1 MRRAI
6 AVTLGLAGLI
16 LVAPLPA
23 GATKIER
30 VITPG
35 GIEAWLV
42 QDHALP
48 LISLELGFRG
58 GSAQDPEDKAGVS
71 HMVASL
77 LDEGAGDLDAKT
89 FHERLEERA
98 VQLSFYSTRDHVRGS
113 LRTLTEHR
121 EQAFD
126 FLRLA
131 LTAPRFDVEAVERVR
146 AKLLARLRRETTSPN
161 DIASRRWW
169 ETAFGKHPYGRPVQ
183 GTLESVP
190 RIGPEDLRAY
200 VRRVFARDTLKI
212 AVVGD
217 IDAATLA
224 PLLDRAFA
232 ALPAKAELAPVAA
245 ATPQGLGQQVFVEL
259 NVPQAVVTF
268 GGLGIPRKDP
278 DFIPAYVVNHIVGG
292 GSFSSRFYREVRE
305 NRGLAY
311 GIHSSLVWLDHAALF
326 IGGTATR
333 SDRVGQTI
341 EIIERELRRIAEQ
354 GPTEEELAK
363 AKAYLKGSYPLA
375 FDSSSKI
382 AGQLVHIQLDELGID
397 YINRRNDLI
406 DAVTIEDA
414 RRAARRLLGGKVLVT
429 VVGRPQGEP
438 AKGPGG

>member
-6 AVTLGLAGLI
+6 ASALVLAGLL
-16 LVAPLPA
+16 LVVPSPA
-23 GATKIER
+23 AATKIER
-30 VITPG
+30 VVTAG

-42 QDHALP
+42 REESLP
-48 LISLELGFRG
+48 LISVELGFRG

-77 LDEGAGDLDAKT
+77 LDEGAGDLDAKA

-98 VQLSFYSTRDHVRGS
+98 VQLSFSSTRDHVRGS
-113 LRTLTEHR
+113 LRTLVEHR
-121 EQAFD
+121 QHAFD
-126 FLRLA
+126 LLRLA
-131 LTAPRFDVEAVERVR
+131 LTAPRFDAEAVERVR
-146 AKLLARLRRETTSPN
+146 AQLLARLRRESTSPN
-161 DIASRRWW
+161 EMASRRWW

-190 RIGPEDLRAY
+190 RIGPDDLRAY

-224 PLLDRAFA
+224 PLLDHVFG
-232 ALPAKAELAPVAA
+232 ALPPKAVLAPVAPA
-245 ATPQGLGQQVFVEL
+245 VPQGLGQRVFVPL
-259 NVPQAVVTF
+259 DVPQAVVTF
-268 GGLGIPRKDP
+268 GGIGIPRKDP
-278 DFIPAYVVNHIVGG
+278 DFIAAYLVNHIVGG
-292 GSFSSRFYREVRE
+292 GSFSSRLYREVRE

-341 EIIERELRRIAEQ
+341 DIIEREIRRIAEQ

-382 AGQLVHIQLDELGID
+382 ASQLVHIQLDELGID
-397 YINRRNDLI
+397 YIHRRNGLI

-414 RRAARRLLGGKVLVT
+414 LRAARRLLGGKVLVT

-438 AKGPGG
+438 PRDRGG